1 MTRTTFPSNKTLPSS
16 PGSIEDIYELS
27 PMQQGMLFHTLLSP
41 EVGTYCSQ
49 YSIRLRGLIDPDL
62 FYASWQILV
71 DRHPIL
77 RTSFEWEGLS
87 RPVQVVHR
95 TVRITKDYRNW
106 QGATV
111 EETIERVKSFLEEDL
126 NRGFELN
133 TPPLLRLAL
142 FRIAEGEYELVWT
155 NHHLLLDGW
164 SRALLLDEFMTVY
177 AAEVSGGAWCLP
189 SRRPFR
195 DYISLTR
202 TLDEYR
208 AKVYWQETLA
218 GFRELTPLSSKVSSS
233 LTKAQPPQRLGRSV
247 PAAITQAAGAFVRRE
262 HLTFN
267 TVLQGAWALT
277 LAHLSEARDI
287 VFGTVVS
294 GRSPEF
300 DGVEE
305 MIGLF
310 INTLPVRLKI
320 GEGIS
325 ISDWLQSVQQILAQ
339 IREFE
344 TFSIVDIKRW
354 AGVSSSV
361 PLFDS
366 IFVFENYPTSSIRSR
381 SKAFEIGPVKHWI
394 RQDFPLVLSVRLSEE
409 LILTLNNER
418 AILMSEADRLLKLY
432 IAVLEKLPGAEA
444 LTVEAFLS
452 GMAEVDCA
460 YRKAREE
467 DLSRLS
473 ADKLKSIKRVD
484 RHSAS
489 PLR

>member
-1 MTRTTFPSNKTLPSS
+1 
-16 PGSIEDIYELS
+16 
-27 PMQQGMLFHTLLSP
+27 
-41 EVGTYCSQ
+41 
-49 YSIRLRGLIDPDL
+49 
-62 FYASWQILV
+62 
-71 DRHPIL
+71 
-77 RTSFEWEGLS
+77 
-87 RPVQVVHR
+87 
-95 TVRITKDYRNW
+95 
-106 QGATV
+106 
-111 EETIERVKSFLEEDL
+111 
-126 NRGFELN
+126 
-133 TPPLLRLAL
+133 
-142 FRIAEGEYELVWT
+142 
-155 NHHLLLDGW
+155 
-164 SRALLLDEFMTVY
+164 
-177 AAEVSGGAWCLP
+177 
-189 SRRPFR
+189 
-195 DYISLTR
+195 
-202 TLDEYR
+202 
-208 AKVYWQETLA
+208 
-218 GFRELTPLSSKVSSS
+218 
-233 LTKAQPPQRLGRSV
+233 
-247 PAAITQAAGAFVRRE
+247 
-262 HLTFN
+262 
-267 TVLQGAWALT
+267 
-277 LAHLSEARDI
+277 
-287 VFGTVVS
+287 
-294 GRSPEF
+294 
-300 DGVEE
+300 